1 MKRMFW
7 YKRLFFLSFLILM
20 VGAFWAIS
28 SVAAP
33 TQGPAGMA
41 FYEKP
46 STIPGTH
53 GTLIRYR
60 TSTSVPPGGPS
71 CYSWTVMYA
80 SQDALGEPNVVTGT
94 VLVPKS
100 LYNYGLT
107 ARPIISY
114 AVGTHGLVQSWAPS
128 IQLENGTDYENSN
141 IAAALNRGYAVLIT
155 DNPGYTNNDVPS
167 YMVGKAQG
175 QAVLDI
181 VTAALQ
187 IPNISL
193 KSYAKVGI
201 WGYSQGG
208 QSAAWAGQLQ
218 STYAP
223 GIKLAGVAAGGV
235 PAELFSVG
243 RYLDGN
249 NGSSFLLSTCIGLN
263 AQYPND
269 ILLNS
274 RVNTDG
280 MDAIGRGLS
289 MGVFEAL
296 FAFMN
301 TPLSDFTKYGET
313 SDMIFAIP
321 EIAEV
326 VNGQELG
333 KTKINAPVFLYHGTG
348 DEFIPLEQALNLKE
362 KYCSLGVNTS
372 YMVYPGEHITTQF
385 QAAPQVLDWLKDRFA
400 GKSAASTCRTSNPR
414 PASTANPVDGDFL
427 FSLDGWKLDGT
438 IKLKTLMTK
447 VSLPEGSTFSAE
459 TNMTNNTI
467 TGGMDIPE
475 FSYYIYAF
483 GLMPLQVKL
492 KIVPAGTM
500 TGTASLDKN
509 GILHING
516 NVKADIY
523 LKKVGE
529 LGIGIPFSLKTKTPV
544 DFPIVFDGPV
554 SSLGDGSLTFTGT
567 TTFPDM
573 VENGIIINAL
583 FTGLMSGPGQ
593 EFTFTVTPPA
603 PVAW

>member
-1 MKRMFW
+1 MKRLYS
-7 YKRLFFLSFLILM
+7 YKHLFFISFLVLAIGCLF
-20 VGAFWAIS
+20 AFSA
-28 SVAAP
+28 VAAP
-33 TQGPAGMA
+33 QVGPAGMD

-46 STIPGTH
+46 STIPATP

-71 CYSWTVMYA
+71 CNSWTVMYS
-80 SQDALGEPNVVTGT
+80 SQDALGNPNVVTGT
-94 VLVPKS
+94 VLVPTSYYS
-100 LYNYGLT
+100 LLIP
-107 ARPIISY
+107 RPIISY
-114 AVGTHGLVQSWAPS
+114 AVGTHGLAQSWAPS
-128 IQLENGTDYENSN
+128 IQLANGTDYENSN
-141 IAAALNRGYAVLIT
+141 INAALNRGYAVLIT
-155 DNPGYTNNDVPS
+155 DNPGYTNGDVPS

-175 QAVLDI
+175 KAVLDI

-187 IPNISL
+187 IPKISL
-193 KSYAKVGI
+193 KSSAKVGI

-208 QSAAWAGQLQ
+208 QSAAWAGELQ
-218 STYAP
+218 PTYAP

-235 PAELFSVG
+235 PAELFAVG

-249 NGSSFLLSTCIGLN
+249 NGSSFLLETCIGLN
-263 AQYPND
+263 SQYPNQ
-269 ILLNS
+269 ILLND
-274 RVNTDG
+274 RVNSYG
-280 MDAIGRGLS
+280 IEAIDRGLS

-301 TPLSDFTKYGET
+301 TPLSNFTRYGET
-313 SDMIFAIP
+313 SDQIFSIP

-326 VNGQELG
+326 VNAQELG
-333 KTKINAPVFLYHGTG
+333 KNKINAPVFLYHGTG
-348 DEFIPLEQALNLKE
+348 DEFIPLEQALNLKG

-400 GKSAASTCRTSNPR
+400 GKTATSTCRTSDPR
-414 PASTANPVDGDFL
+414 PVSTANPVDGDFL
-427 FSLDGWKLDGT
+427 FSLDDWKLDGT

-447 VSLPEGSTFSAE
+447 VVLPEGSTFSAE

-492 KIVPAGTM
+492 KIVPVGSM
-500 TGTASLDKN
+500 TGTASLDSK

-516 NVKADIY
+516 HVYADIY
-523 LKKVGE
+523 LKQVGE
-529 LGIGIPFSLKTKTPV
+529 WGVGIPFSLKTKTPV

-583 FTGLMSGPGQ
+583 FTSLMSGPGQ

-603 PVAW
+603 PIKW

>member
-1 MKRMFW
+1 M
-7 YKRLFFLSFLILM
+7 KRLFCHKQLYFISFLILTM
-20 VGAFWAIS
+20 GCILAFSA
-28 SVAAP
+28 VAAP
-33 TQGPAGMA
+33 QVGPDGMA

-46 STIPGTH
+46 SAVPATP

-71 CYSWTVMYA
+71 CNSWTVMYS
-80 SQDALGEPNVVTGT
+80 SQDALGNPNVVTGT
-94 VLVPKS
+94 VLVPTSFYS
-100 LYNYGLT
+100 LLIP
-107 ARPIISY
+107 RPIISY
-114 AVGTHGLVQSWAPS
+114 AVGTHGLTQSWAPS
-128 IQLENGTDYENSN
+128 IQLANGTDYESSN
-141 IAAALNRGYAVLIT
+141 INAALNRGYAVLIT
-155 DNPGYTNNDVPS
+155 DNPGYTSGDVPS

-175 QAVLDI
+175 KAVLDI

-187 IPNISL
+187 IPKISL
-193 KSYAKVGI
+193 KSSAKVGI

-218 STYAP
+218 PAYAP
-223 GIKLAGVAAGGV
+223 GIKLAGIAAGGV

-243 RYLDGN
+243 EYLDGN
-249 NGSSFLLSTCIGLN
+249 NGSSFLLATCIGLN
-263 AQYPND
+263 AQYPDKIRLND
-269 ILLNS
+269 
-274 RVNTDG
+274 RVNAYG
-280 MDAIGRGLS
+280 FEAINQGLS

-301 TPLSDFTKYGET
+301 TPLSNFTKYGET
-313 SDMIFAIP
+313 SDQIFSIP
-321 EIAEV
+321 EIADV
-326 VNGQELG
+326 VNAQELG

-348 DEFIPLEQALNLKE
+348 DEFIPLEQSLNLKE
-362 KYCSLGVNTS
+362 QYCSLGVNTS

-400 GKSAASTCRTSNPR
+400 GKTAASTCRTSNPR
-414 PASTANPVDGDFL
+414 PVSTANPVDGDFL

-447 VSLPEGSTFSAE
+447 VELPDGSTFSAE

-483 GLMPLQVKL
+483 GFMPMQVWL
-492 KIVPAGTM
+492 KIVPDGPM
-500 TGTASLDKN
+500 TGTASLDNN

-523 LKKVGE
+523 LRRVGE
-529 LGIGIPFSLKTKTPV
+529 LGVGVPFTLKTKEPV

-567 TTFPDM
+567 TTFPPM
-573 VENGIIINAL
+573 VENGIIINSL
-583 FTGLMSGPGQ
+583 FTTLMSGPGQ
-593 EFTFTVTPPA
+593 TFTFTVTPPA
-603 PVAW
+603 PITW

>member
-1 MKRMFW
+1 MKRALRF
-7 YKRLFFLSFLILM
+7 KSLFFISFSILIIGYLL
-20 VGAFWAIS
+20 AFSAI
-28 SVAAP
+28 AAP
-33 TQGPAGMA
+33 QVGPAGMA

-46 STIPGTH
+46 STLPTTH

-71 CYSWTVMYA
+71 CYSWTIMYA
-80 SQDALGEPNVVTGT
+80 SRDALGQPNVVTGT

-114 AVGTHGLVQSWAPS
+114 AVGTHGLTQSWAPS

-141 IAAALNRGYAVLIT
+141 INTALNMGYAVLIT
-155 DNPGYTNNDVPS
+155 DNPGYTNGDVPT

-193 KSYAKVGI
+193 RSYAKVGI

-218 STYAP
+218 PTYASS
-223 GIKLAGVAAGGV
+223 IRLAGVAAGGV
-235 PAELFSVG
+235 PAELFAVG
-243 RYLDGN
+243 EYLDGN
-249 NGSSFLLSTCIGLN
+249 NGSSFLLETCIGLN
-263 AQYPND
+263 SQYPD
-269 ILLNS
+269 KILLYDRINAS
-274 RVNTDG
+274 GV
-280 MDAIGRGLS
+280 DAIDRGLS

-301 TPLSDFTKYGET
+301 TPLSTFTKNGET
-313 SDMIFAIP
+313 SDQIFSIP
-321 EIAEV
+321 AIAEV
-326 VNGQELG
+326 VNAQELG
-333 KTKINAPVFLYHGTG
+333 KTKINVPLFLYHGTS
-348 DEFIPLEQALNLKE
+348 DEFIPLEQALDLKTTYCNL
-362 KYCSLGVNTS
+362 STNVS
-372 YMVYPGEHITTQF
+372 YMVFPGEHITTQF
-385 QAAPQVLDWLKDRFA
+385 QAAPYVLDWLKDRFN
-400 GKSAASTCRTSNPR
+400 GKIAISTCSTSNPR
-414 PASTANPVDGDFL
+414 PVSTANPVDGDFL
-427 FSLDGWKLDGT
+427 FSLDGWTLDGT
-438 IKLKTLMTK
+438 IHLKTLNSNVK
-447 VSLPEGSTFSAE
+447 LPDGSTFTAE

-467 TGGMDIPE
+467 TGGMSIPE

-483 GLMPLQVKL
+483 GMLPLQVKL
-492 KIVPAGTM
+492 KIVSAGPM
-500 TGTASLDKN
+500 TGTASLDNN

-516 NVKADIY
+516 HVFADIY
-523 LKKVGE
+523 LKQVGE
-529 LGIGIPFSLKTKTPV
+529 LGVGIPFSLKTKTPV

-554 SSLGDGSLTFTGT
+554 SSLGDGSLQFTGT

-583 FTGLMSGPGQ
+583 FSSLMSGPGQ

-603 PVAW
+603 PKMW

>member
-1 MKRMFW
+1 MKRALRFKSLL
-7 YKRLFFLSFLILM
+7 YILFLILTL
-20 VGAFWAIS
+20 GYLSTSSAI
-28 SVAAP
+28 AAP
-33 TQGPAGMA
+33 QVGPAGMA

-46 STIPGTH
+46 STIPTTH

-71 CYSWTVMYA
+71 CYSWTIMYS
-80 SQDALGEPNVVTGT
+80 SQDALGKPNVVTGT
-94 VLVPKS
+94 VLVPKA

-114 AVGTHGLVQSWAPS
+114 AVGTHGLAQSWAPS

-141 IAAALNRGYAVLIT
+141 INAALNMGYAVLIT
-155 DNPGYTNNDVPS
+155 DNPGYTNGDVPS

-175 QAVLDI
+175 KAVLDI

-193 KSYAKVGI
+193 KSSAKVGI

-218 STYAP
+218 PTYAS

-235 PAELFSVG
+235 PAELFDVG

-249 NGSSFLLSTCIGLN
+249 NGSSFLLETCIGLN
-263 AQYPND
+263 SQYPD
-269 ILLNS
+269 KILLNDRINAS
-274 RVNTDG
+274 G
-280 MDAIGRGLS
+280 FDAIDRGLS

-313 SDMIFAIP
+313 SDQIFAIP
-321 EIAEV
+321 EVAEV
-326 VNGQELG
+326 VNAQELG
-333 KTKINAPVFLYHGTG
+333 KTKINVPVFLYHGTA
-348 DEFIPLEQALNLKE
+348 DEFIPLEQALNLKT
-362 KYCSLGVNTS
+362 KYCSLSTNTS
-372 YMVYPGEHITTQF
+372 YMVFPGEHITTQF
-385 QAAPQVLDWLKDRFA
+385 QAAPYVLDWLKDRFN
-400 GKSAASTCRTSNPR
+400 GKTAVSTCGTSDPR
-414 PASTANPVDGDFL
+414 PVSTANPVDGDFL
-427 FSLDGWKLDGT
+427 FSLNDWTLNGT

-447 VSLPEGSTFSAE
+447 VELPEGSTFSAV

-467 TGGMDIPE
+467 SGGMDIPE

-483 GLMPLQVKL
+483 GMMPLQVKL
-492 KIVPAGTM
+492 KIVPVGQM
-500 TGTASLDKN
+500 TGTASLDNN
-509 GILHING
+509 GLLHING
-516 NVKADIY
+516 HVFADVY
-523 LKKVGE
+523 LRQVGE
-529 LGIGIPFSLKTKTPV
+529 LGIGIPFTLKTEKPV
-544 DFPIVFDGPV
+544 DFPIVYDGPV
-554 SSLGDGSLTFTGT
+554 SSLGDGSLTFTGV

-573 VENGIIINAL
+573 VENGIIINAM
-583 FTGLMSGPGQ
+583 FSALMSGPGQ

-603 PVAW
+603 PKKW